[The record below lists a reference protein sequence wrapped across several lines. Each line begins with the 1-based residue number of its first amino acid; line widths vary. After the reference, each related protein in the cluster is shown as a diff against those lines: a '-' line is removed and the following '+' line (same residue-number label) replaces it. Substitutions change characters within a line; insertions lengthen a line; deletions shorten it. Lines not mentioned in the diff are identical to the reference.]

1 MGQTGE
7 GNRTIQID
15 ALTDVQLVPTE
26 HDVESVSAAPPP
38 LPRRTPAP
46 SRARVIGLIA
56 LASLAGLVLAL
67 LAVHFLFPTIFPA
80 PPPASAPPASAP
92 TVRRVT
98 LDEELVIHAGDT
110 TP

>member
-38 LPRRTPAP
+38 LPRRPTGP
-46 SRARVIGLIA
+46 SRARVIGLTA
-56 LASLAGLVLAL
+56 LASLTGLALAL
-67 LAVHFLFPTIFPA
+67 LAVHFVFPILFPA
-80 PPPASAPPASAP
+80 PPPAAAP

-98 LDEELVIHAGDT
+98 LDEELVIRAGDS